1 VLQLFIVFKKAY
13 DSVRKEVLYDTL
25 NEFGFPMKFV
35 RLIKMCLNET
45 YSIVRVGKHLFHVL
59 PGRDGLKQGDALS
72 QLFFKFDLEYSIRGF
87 QVN

>member
-1 VLQLFIVFKKAY
+1 
-13 DSVRKEVLYDTL
+13 
-25 NEFGFPMKFV
+25 
-35 RLIKMCLNET
+35 MCLNET